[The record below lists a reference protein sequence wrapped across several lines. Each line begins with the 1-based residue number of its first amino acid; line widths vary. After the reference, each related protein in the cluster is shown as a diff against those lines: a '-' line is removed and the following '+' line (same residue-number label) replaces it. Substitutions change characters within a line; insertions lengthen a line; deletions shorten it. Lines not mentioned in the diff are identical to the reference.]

1 MCVDSFYILFPL
13 HITAQTVGSCNIG
26 SDNIDDVVN
35 WRCTAYVAGVSI
47 VCLVDNI
54 RLEDCLCKHLSLSLR
69 PLPSF
74 PPPSL
79 PPSLLLSLSF
89 SFPSYPPVYS
99 TLVHCKSNE
108 LECVIPCNFHCSI
121 IAPLA
126 SSKMQVSLN
135 QRSTLKDTQRVIT
148 LSPSY

>member
-54 RLEDCLCKHLSLSLR
+54 RLEDCLCKHLSLSV
-69 PLPSF
+69 PF
-74 PPPSL
+74 
-79 PPSLLLSLSF
+79 PPSLLPLSRPPSLSHTLSLSF

-121 IAPLA
+121 IA